1 MANLQDIAG
10 NGANAAPVG
19 TTQTS
24 GLATPKKASK
34 ADIEALELEA
44 KQLEIEERRLAVL
57 EKKANVQDLEE
68 RLAERE
74 LKRET
79 KRQRSIVNGETIK
92 QLARN
97 DEMVQRRCN
106 HRKGGN
112 GANGV
117 IGGQGDDSQYAV
129 MKHTFANGDMWVRCL
144 RCGKT
149 WKPPVRELF
158 KTEELYLAAVAEYQA
173 AVNFQTRNVPSS
185 SVQFRF
191 SDNGDYYRQVTASTN
206 LR

>member
-1 MANLQDIAG
+1 MGILQDIAG
-10 NGANAAPVG
+10 PGG
-19 TTQTS
+19 TSVQNTETTS
-24 GLATPKKASK
+24 TKVTKKETELEK
-34 ADIEALELEA
+34 LELEA
-44 KQLEIEERRLAVL
+44 KRLEIEERRLSVL

-68 RLAERE
+68 RLSERE

-79 KRQRSIVNGETIK
+79 IRQRSKINGETLR
-92 QLARN
+92 QLANN
-97 DEMVQRRCN
+97 DDAMQRRCN
-106 HRKGGN
+106 HKKGGN

-149 WKPPVRELF
+149 WKPVRRESF
-158 KTEELYLAAVAEYQA
+158 SSEEAYLKAVVQYET

-185 SVQFRF
+185 SIQFRF
-191 SDNGDYYRQVTASTN
+191 SDNGDYYRQVTSDTN

>member
-1 MANLQDIAG
+1 MGNLQDIAG
-10 NGANAAPVG
+10 ASVP
-19 TTQTS
+19 
-24 GLATPKKASK
+24 LAEPNVKATVALPETKASGK
-34 ADIEALELEA
+34 QELANLELEA
-44 KQLEIEERRLAVL
+44 KRLEIEERRLAVL

-79 KRQRSIVNGETIK
+79 VRQRSKINGETLK
-92 QLARN
+92 QLSRN
-97 DEMVQRRCN
+97 DDMVQKRCN
-106 HRKGGN
+106 HKKGGN

-149 WKPPVRELF
+149 WKPVNRTAF
-158 KTEELYLAAVAEYQA
+158 ASDELYLKAVAQYEA

-185 SVQFRF
+185 SIQFRF
-191 SDNGDYYRQVTASTN
+191 SDNGDYYRQVTDSTN

>member
-1 MANLQDIAG
+1 MSNLQDIAG
-10 NGANAAPVG
+10 NTAVVEKPKTAA
-19 TTQTS
+19 
-24 GLATPKKASK
+24 KKE
-34 ADIEALELEA
+34 IEELELEA
-44 KQLEIEERRLAVL
+44 RRLEVEERRLSVL

-79 KRQRSIVNGETIK
+79 IKQRSRINGETLK
-92 QLARN
+92 QLNKN
-97 DEMVQRRCN
+97 DLSMQLRCN
-106 HRKGGN
+106 HKKGGN

-129 MKHTFANGDMWVRCL
+129 MKHTFANGDMWIRCL

-149 WKPPVRELF
+149 WKPVLRESF
-158 KTEELYLAAVAEYQA
+158 KSDELYLKAVAQYEA

-185 SVQFRF
+185 SIQFRF
-191 SDNGDYYRQVTASTN
+191 SDNGEYYRQITENTN